1 MTQDDAT
8 LVARPEQP
16 FDWSSHGLS
25 HPGNVRAYNE
35 DAYLCQPGK
44 GLWAVADGM
53 GGHHA
58 GDVASRAVVESL
70 GAVALC
76 HGLPELI
83 KRCCASLQ
91 AANAQLQ
98 ASDSDGQN
106 RLCGSTAVVLLTH
119 GRRGAVVW
127 AGDSRVYRLSR
138 NAERS
143 ELTQLTRDHSKVAE
157 LVRQG
162 QLTEAEAERHPD
174 ANMITRAIGVR
185 PSLELD
191 VQEFDIDEGDTYLL
205 CSDGL
210 TRYVTAP
217 EMARLLAGASISQ
230 AADALVAA
238 TLATAA
244 RDNVTVVVARA
255 SGDSITRTLLN
266 PASSYQQPVHDDPT
280 VLDETSAKRRD

>member
-1 MTQDDAT
+1 MTDGDAT
-8 LVARPEQP
+8 LVASPAQP
-16 FDWSSHGLS
+16 FDWLSHGLS
-25 HPGNVRAYNE
+25 HPGNIRSYNE
-35 DAYLCQPGK
+35 DTYLCQPSK

-70 GAVALC
+70 AAVAPC

-83 KRCCASLQ
+83 KSCCASLQ

-98 ASDSDGQN
+98 ASDADGQN
-106 RLCGSTAVVLLTH
+106 RLCGSTAAVLLTY

-138 NAERS
+138 CAGRA
-143 ELTQLTRDHSKVAE
+143 ELTQLTQDHSKVAA

-185 PSLELD
+185 PALELD

-210 TRYVTAP
+210 TRYVSAP
-217 EMARLLAGASISQ
+217 ELATHLAGASVPLI
-230 AADALVAA
+230 ADALVAA

-255 SGDSITRTLLN
+255 SGESTTRTLLN
-266 PASSYQQPVHDDPT
+266 PASGYEQPTHEDPT
-280 VLDETSAKRRD
+280 VLDENSAKRED